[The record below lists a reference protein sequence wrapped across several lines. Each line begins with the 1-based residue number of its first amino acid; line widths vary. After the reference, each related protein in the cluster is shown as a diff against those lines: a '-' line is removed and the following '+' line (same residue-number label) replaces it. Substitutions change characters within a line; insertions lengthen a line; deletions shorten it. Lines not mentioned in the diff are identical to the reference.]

1 MNKKE
6 YGVCVVAHTARVF
19 MELIRKV
26 PRKQDAYQWR
36 KSTHSLREQSE
47 RDSLLARRMVAEGN
61 QVEMLAIVHGFEPE
75 CEDGK
80 LLAEAWKAY
89 DQRNT
94 IRHTSCGDF
103 SHLHANPLI
112 CK

>member
-19 MELIRKV
+19 VELIRKERAGYV
-26 PRKQDAYQWR
+26 NRP
-36 KSTHSLREQSE
+36 STRSRREQIE
-47 RDSLLARRMVAEGN
+47 RDHLLARRMVAEGN
-61 QVEMLAIVHGFEPE
+61 RADLMYMLYGMEPE
-75 CEDGK
+75 SEDGK

-94 IRHTSCGDF
+94 IRHTSQGDF

>member
-1 MNKKE
+1 MKTQLFVAP
-6 YGVCVVAHTARVF
+6 YGLTV
-19 MELIRKV
+19 IN
-26 PRKQDAYQWR
+26 PRATYVNR
-36 KSTHSLREQSE
+36 PSTRSRREQAE
-47 RDSLLARRMVAEGN
+47 RDNLLARRMEAEGN
-61 QVEMLAIVHGFEPE
+61 ESDLLYMVYGCEPKS
-75 CEDGK
+75 EDGK

-94 IRHTSCGDF
+94 IRHTSQGDF